1 MTNATYYRYVDSP
14 IGKLMLAGNDQGLER
29 IEFESAKTN
38 MGPQPEWSPT
48 ESGLADAAR
57 QLEEYFAGR
66 RQSFDLA
73 LRPGGTE
80 FQQRTWNALRDI
92 PYGETVS
99 YADLARRI
107 GKPRAVRAVGAANG
121 RNPLPIVVPCHR
133 VIGSNGHLTGFAAGT
148 EIKKQLLKL
157 EGAVI

>member
-1 MTNATYYRYVDSP
+1 MTNPTYYRYVDSP
-14 IGKLMLAGNDQGLER
+14 IGRLMLVGDDESLER
-29 IEFESAKTN
+29 IEFESAKTT
-38 MGPQPEWSPT
+38 MGPQPDWSPT
-48 ESGLADAAR
+48 DRGLADAAR
-57 QLEEYFAGR
+57 QLKEYFAGR
-66 RQSFDLA
+66 RQSFDLE
-73 LRPGGTE
+73 LRPTGTE

-99 YADLARRI
+99 YAELARSI
-107 GKPRAVRAVGAANG
+107 GKPKAVRAVGAANG

-148 EIKKQLLKL
+148 DIKKQLLKL